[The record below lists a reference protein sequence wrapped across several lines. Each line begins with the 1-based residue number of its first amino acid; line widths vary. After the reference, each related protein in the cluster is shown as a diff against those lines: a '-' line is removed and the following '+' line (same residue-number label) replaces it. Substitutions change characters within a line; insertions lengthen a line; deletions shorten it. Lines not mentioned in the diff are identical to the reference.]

1 MMKHYLL
8 LAIATLCTLTA
19 WASADVQVTDSDA
32 FFPQLNDE
40 GTKLLYGPTDGSQLL
55 LKDLTTGQVTTINAD
70 GHAGFNAIWG
80 QDGKVYYVTQEQ
92 RPNRLIYRTGHQY
105 DPATGRDRVVLKAQ
119 HGAVKAVRGTKGVAI
134 VGEHKSWNL
143 KKAGTVTWTLGNVL
157 YISQKGKTTA
167 LTPISLLHTA
177 GFLWPTLSPDGT
189 KIAFVA
195 ASKGLV
201 VCNLKGEILKE
212 YGLFLM
218 PSWLTDRHLVAMSN
232 SDNIRYSASNL
243 WLITADGDSIV
254 NLTPDEK
261 RCIQPM
267 VAHGRV
273 AYTTPAGTA
282 RILTPDA
289 LPPSKPLP
297 ATAFSQVLYRD
308 DPFSAK
314 LQPRVFINPGHGGHD
329 DDDRYEPFF
338 NQAAQDTV
346 PYYESDSNLGIGL
359 ALQGYLNEKGY
370 QVFISRTDNATEDD
384 LNLFEIRSLAENNG
398 VDLFYCI
405 HSNDTG
411 TPTRTNFPLAIYRG
425 YTGQPLAQGSDSLA
439 AYTMRHLYANQA
451 TCFKREPMISG
462 DWTFYEQMWGPK
474 VGLGV
479 LRYNTLPGL
488 LSEGCF
494 HDYLPERERLLN
506 HNYLTL
512 EGWNHSLAIDDYF
525 GRSKKF
531 DYGMIAGL
539 VRSNQLRTD
548 TATITIGDDRYQP
561 LSKIMVTLKD
571 AKGQVVK
578 TLYTDN
584 RNNGFYNFN
593 ILRPGTYTVAVGNE
607 TRQVRVER
615 NKVTYC
621 NFMITK

>member
-1 MMKHYLL
+1 MTRYLL
-8 LAIATLCTLTA
+8 LLLTTLSVLTA
-19 WASADVQVTDSDA
+19 SASTDVQVTDSDA
-32 FFPQLNDE
+32 FFPQLNHE

-55 LKDLTTGQVTTINAD
+55 LKDLTTGQVTVVNAE

-92 RPNRLIYRTGHQY
+92 RKNRLIYRTGHQY

-143 KKAGTVTWTLGNVL
+143 KKAGTTTWTLGNVL
-157 YISQKGKTTA
+157 YISQRGKTSA
-167 LTPISLLHTA
+167 LTPIPLRHTA
-177 GFLWPTLSPDGT
+177 GFLWPSLSPDGS
-189 KIAFVA
+189 KVAFVA

-201 VCNLKGEILKE
+201 VCDLSGNILKE

-218 PSWLTDRHLVAMSN
+218 PSWLTDSHLVAMSN

-243 WLITADGDSIV
+243 WLITADGDSVV
-254 NLTPDEK
+254 NLTPNQN

-267 VAHGRV
+267 VANGRV

-282 RILTPDA
+282 RILTPDS
-289 LPPSKPLP
+289 LPSSKPLP
-297 ATAFSQVLYRD
+297 ATTTSLLVYGIA
-308 DPFSAK
+308 PK
-314 LQPRVFINPGHGGHD
+314 LKQAPRVFINPGHGGHD
-329 DDDRYEPFF
+329 DDDRFEPFF

-370 QVFISRTDNATEDD
+370 QVFISRTGNATEDD
-384 LNLFEIRSLAENNG
+384 LNLFEIRSLAEDCG
-398 VDLFYCI
+398 ADLFYCI

-494 HDYLPERERLLN
+494 HDYLPERERLIN
-506 HNYLTL
+506 QDYLGL

-525 GRSKKF
+525 GRSKKY
-531 DYGMIAGL
+531 DLGMIAGL
-539 VRSNQLRTD
+539 VRSTELRTD

-561 LSKIMVTLKD
+561 LSNIHVKLLD
-571 AKGQVVK
+571 AKGKVINTFV
-578 TLYTDN
+578 TDN
-584 RNNGFYNFN
+584 FNNGFYGFYK
-593 ILRPGTYTVAVGNE
+593 LKLGTYTVAVGTE
-607 TRQVRVER
+607 TKEVRVER
-615 NKVTYC
+615 NQVTYC
-621 NFMITK
+621 NFMINQ